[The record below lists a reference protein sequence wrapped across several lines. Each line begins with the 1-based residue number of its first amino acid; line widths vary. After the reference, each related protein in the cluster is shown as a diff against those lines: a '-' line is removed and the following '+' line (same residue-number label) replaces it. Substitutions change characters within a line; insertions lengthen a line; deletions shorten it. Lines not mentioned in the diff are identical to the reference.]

1 MRKGYASIA
10 LAMMI
15 ATTVSC
21 GSDDGPTIAERP
33 TTATT
38 TAVAGATVEA
48 VATPTV
54 PLVATPTPTGRYTV
68 QPGDTLGII
77 ARTFNVSVADL
88 VELNDIPNPDT
99 ISVGLELQIPTP
111 SPG

>member
-1 MRKGYASIA
+1 MAG
-10 LAMMI
+10 
-15 ATTVSC
+15 TTVETV
-21 GSDDGPTIAERP
+21 P
-33 TTATT
+33 TAT
-38 TAVAGATVEA
+38 
-48 VATPTV
+48 PI
-54 PLVATPTPTGRYTV
+54 LIATPTPTGRYTV

-111 SPG
+111 TPG

>member
-1 MRKGYASIA
+1 MRKGYAIIV
-10 LAMMI
+10 LAIMI

-33 TTATT
+33 TTATA
-38 TAVAGATVEA
+38 TAVAGTTVET
-48 VATPTV
+48 VPTATPI
-54 PLVATPTPTGRYTV
+54 LIATPTPTGRYTV

-111 SPG
+111 TPG

>member
-38 TAVAGATVEA
+38 TAVAGATVET
-48 VATPTV
+48 VPTATPI
-54 PLVATPTPTGRYTV
+54 LIATPTPTGRYTV